1 MTREQRKDLFEAIGL
16 IAIVASIVFLAL
28 EIRQNTIE
36 VRLGNEQQALALGHD
51 WDAWLLNEEF
61 SRIYD
66 AGLADLSTLTSSEM
80 RLFITYLGE
89 AFSIWEFAYRSHQ
102 SGTMP
107 DDTWRGWDTWFADG
121 LRQKSWQEV
130 WKSSKGGFASEGF
143 RSHVDSIIS
152 EHEAMA
158 DARSDK

>member
-36 VRLGNEQQALALGHD
+36 VRLGNEQQALALGHE

-66 AGLADLSTLTSSEM
+66 TGITNLSTLTSSEM
-80 RLFITYLGE
+80 RLFNTYLGE

-107 DDTWRGWDTWFADG
+107 DDTWRGWDTWFAAE

-130 WKSSKGGFASEGF
+130 WRSSKGGVASQDF
-143 RSHVDSIIS
+143 RTHVDSIIS
-152 EHEAMA
+152 THEVKANTQ
-158 DARSDK
+158 SN